1 MINGDEPIGCLPAC
15 LVAVA
20 VVVLPPTSKLSLPN
34 LIEAYLIW
42 AFVTGLEQALAWN
55 LRS

>member
-1 MINGDEPIGCLPAC
+1 MINGDGPNGYLPAC

-20 VVVLPPTSKLSLPN
+20 VVVLPPASKLSLPN